1 MKTGFPFS
9 LTGFWLTRLTWRH
22 ARYSWRETMVL
33 IGLLALGVATYLS
46 ILMASRSASRGF
58 ESFTNLLGGGAELTV
73 QPVAGYF
80 FTSWLPDLRN
90 ALAGEPAILLP
101 VLETTAVRPATSGEP
116 EYGRAV
122 YRLFGLDLLAVTNL
136 PMAKEQGAGNWLDP
150 QADWWQLLRD
160 PESILVSSDLPRE
173 WQVKPGDTVSLLV
186 QDEIQHARIRG
197 ILSDFAEQ
205 PLERTIVMDLPA
217 LQRWTGRP
225 NSLDRVEVWV
235 PPGPTSKER
244 RELVGRRLEQ
254 AAAGRWTLAVP
265 ETSREQGEKITAS
278 FRFNL
283 QILALIALL
292 VGIYLICQ
300 AMDAAVVRRR
310 QEIGILRSLGV
321 SGRDMLRWWLLE
333 SAILGL
339 LGGIAGI
346 FLGWL
351 LAQFTVQAVAL
362 TVNALYLSTAARSA
376 GLTWSDVGLGFVLS
390 FGGSLLAGWLPARDA
405 AATPPASTLR
415 QSSTS
420 LGTDFL
426 DHPRLGLGLLLLA
439 VAASQTPAWRV
450 EGGSAI
456 PVGGY
461 VAALASLL
469 GGTLWLGRWF
479 PLLTWLTRYWTGT
492 GAVLLF
498 AFSRLRQAGSRHRL
512 AAAGIMVA
520 VAMAG
525 AMSLLV
531 DSFDRTMTRWI
542 DVRFRADVYV
552 SSGGLQ
558 SAGSRH
564 GIRPQTWQ
572 ALAEHPSV
580 AVADP
585 FYLQPLVWQGRS
597 TFLGASDLTL
607 LGNRQQVLWREG
619 LLPEEAM
626 PAGVDTWAIIN
637 ESFAQRFGVAR
648 GETIVL
654 PTPQGEKR
662 LFIRGIQADYGN
674 EQGLLWIDR
683 RFFREWL
690 GVEEALN
697 VSLFLQPG
705 VAVEDLLVR
714 LREDFPGLQIRGQA
728 ALRAMVWGIFRQT
741 FALTHALKIIAL
753 GVALAGLVLGLVSI
767 LRESLRERL
776 VLRQLGCTRRQLAQ
790 AAAIEGVG
798 IALAGLLWGLLLSG
812 GLGWILVY
820 VINRQSFGWTL
831 QWSWPWRDWVLLS
844 VLLLLTA
851 WWASWAVGRW
861 GTSLAAERTE

>member
-1 MKTGFPFS
+1 MKRGSPFS
-9 LTGFWLTRLTWRH
+9 LTGFWLSRLTWRH
-22 ARYSWRETMVL
+22 ARRSWRETIVL

-58 ESFTNLLGGGAELTV
+58 ADFTGMLSGGSELTL

-80 FTSWLPDLRN
+80 SIHWLPDLRK
-90 ALAGEPAILLP
+90 ALGDEPAILLP
-101 VLETTAVRPATSGEP
+101 VLETTAVRPATPGEP
-116 EYGRAV
+116 DYGRAV
-122 YRLFGLDLLAVTNL
+122 HRLLGLDLLAVTNL
-136 PMAKEQGAGNWLDP
+136 PGQEGEGAWNWLDP
-150 QADWWQLLRD
+150 QANWWEWLRD
-160 PESILVSSDLPRE
+160 PGTLFVSSDLLRE
-173 WQVKPGDTVSLLV
+173 WQVGLGDTVHLLV
-186 QDEIQHARIRG
+186 QDDIHAGRIRG
-197 ILSDFAEQ
+197 VLPEFGEQ

-217 LQRWTGRP
+217 LQRWADRP
-225 NSLDRVEVWV
+225 ASLDRVEVWV
-235 PPGPTSKER
+235 PAGPTSKER
-244 RELVGRRLEQ
+244 LAEVGRRLEQ
-254 AAAGRWTLAVP
+254 AAADRWVLATP

-292 VGIYLICQ
+292 VGIYLIGQ

-310 QEIGILRSLGV
+310 QEIGILRSLGL
-321 SGRDMLRWWLLE
+321 SRRDLLRLWLLE
-333 SAILGL
+333 SAVLGL
-339 LGGIAGI
+339 LGGVAGI
-346 FLGWL
+346 LLGWL

-376 GLTWSDVGLGFVLS
+376 SLTWPDIGIGFVLS

-405 AATPPASTLR
+405 AATSPASTLR
-415 QSSTS
+415 QQTPT
-420 LGTDFL
+420 LGSEFL
-426 DHPRLGLGLLLLA
+426 DHPRLGLGLLTLA
-439 VAASQTPAWRV
+439 VCGALTPAWRV

-461 VAALASLL
+461 VAALAGLL

-479 PLLTWLTRYWTGT
+479 PLITRLTRCWTGT

-498 AFSRLRQAGSRHRL
+498 AFTRLRRAGSRHRL

-531 DSFDRTMTRWI
+531 NSFDRTMTGWI
-542 DVRFRADVYV
+542 DVRFQADVYL
-552 SSGGLQ
+552 SSGGMQ

-564 GIRPQTWQ
+564 LIRPQTLQ
-572 ALAEHPSV
+572 ALAENPSV
-580 AVADP
+580 AVSDP
-585 FYLQPLVWQGRS
+585 FHLQPIVWQGRS
-597 TFLGASDLTL
+597 TFLGASDLSL
-607 LGNRQQVLWREG
+607 LGDRQRMLWREP
-619 LLPEEAM
+619 LLPLETIPGEVEA
-626 PAGVDTWAIIN
+626 WAIVN
-637 ESFAQRFGVAR
+637 ESFSRRFAVAR

-654 PTPQGEKR
+654 PTPQGPKH

-683 RFFREWL
+683 QYFREWL
-690 GVEEALN
+690 GVDAALN
-697 VSLFLQPG
+697 VSLFLRPG
-705 VAVEDLLVR
+705 VSVEEVLGR

-728 ALRAMVWGIFRQT
+728 ALREVVLGIFRQT

-753 GVALAGLVLGLVSI
+753 GVALAGLILGLVSI

-776 VLRQLGCTRRQLAQ
+776 ILRQLGCTRAQMAQ
-790 AAAIEGVG
+790 AAAIEGIG
-798 IALAGLLWGLLLSG
+798 IALAGLLWGLLLSV

-831 QWSWPWRDWVLLS
+831 QWSWPWMDWALLS
-844 VLLLLTA
+844 ALLLLAA
-851 WWASWAVGRW
+851 WLASWAVGRW
-861 GTSLAAERTE
+861 GTRLSVERTE